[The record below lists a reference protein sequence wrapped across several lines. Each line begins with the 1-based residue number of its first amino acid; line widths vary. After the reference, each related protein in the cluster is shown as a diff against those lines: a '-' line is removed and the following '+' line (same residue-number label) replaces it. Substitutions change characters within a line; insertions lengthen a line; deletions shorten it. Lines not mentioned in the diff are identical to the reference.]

1 MPRIDFS
8 IKTKFYIKLA
18 VWAVHPSD
26 HLHRNKAQQEPLWDK
41 WKKIWNFFSQQKILS
56 INEHQLMDMWTVL
69 YLDLWLCH
77 FLKPKLLFFISQGAP
92 RLLKLKKSWRHREPS
107 RSYSVTVGNP
117 LNWRIG
123 LIQDINNC
131 YRTKIS
137 IAQHK
142 LTNPV
147 AERYRR
153 QNNHLLTL
161 RLSFIGFIIVF
172 AMTQ

>member
-1 MPRIDFS
+1 MPRIYFS
-8 IKTKFYIKLA
+8 IKTICYINLT
-18 VWAVHPSD
+18 VWALNPSD
-26 HLHRNKAQQEPLWDK
+26 HLHRNKAQQEPLWNK
-41 WKKIWNFFSQQKILS
+41 WKEIWKVFLTTEILS

-77 FLKPKLLFFISQGAP
+77 FLKPKLLFFISQCAP
-92 RLLKLKKSWRHREPS
+92 RLLKLKKLWRHREPS
-107 RSYSVTVGNP
+107 RSYSVTVGNS
-117 LNWRIG
+117 LNRRIG

-142 LTNPV
+142 LTKTV

-153 QNNHLLTL
+153 QNNHLLIL
-161 RLSFIGFIIVF
+161 SLSFIGFIIVF